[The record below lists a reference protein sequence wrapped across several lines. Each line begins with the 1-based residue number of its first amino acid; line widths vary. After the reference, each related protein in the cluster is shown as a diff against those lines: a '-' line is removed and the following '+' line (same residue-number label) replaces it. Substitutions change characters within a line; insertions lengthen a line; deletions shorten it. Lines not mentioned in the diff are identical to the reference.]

1 MTRTI
6 FLDRDGVINH
16 DAPTGIHSPE
26 AWRAIPGSLEAIAS
40 LNRAGWQVFVITNQ
54 SGIARGYYD
63 LAALSDIHEKMQRE
77 LAAVGGFVQE
87 IFFCPHSPEA
97 GCACR
102 KPNPGMLLQCQE
114 KYGLTLSDTLFA
126 GDKLSD
132 IEAAQAV
139 GAQPYLVLTGQGQE
153 VDRRYPDLRVP
164 MFADLAAAVASILQE
179 E

>member
-1 MTRTI
+1 MTRII

-26 AWRAIPGSLEAIAS
+26 AWHPIPGSLEAIAS

-63 LAALSDIHEKMQRE
+63 LAALSDIHEKMQKE
-77 LAAVGGFVQE
+77 LASVGGYVEE
-87 IFFCPHSPEA
+87 IFFCPHLPQA

-102 KPNPGMLLQCQE
+102 KPKPGLLLQCQQ

-139 GAQPYLVLTGQGQE
+139 GAQPVLLLTGQGQE
-153 VDRRYPDLRVP
+153 VFRRHPDLHVP
-164 MFADLAAAVASILQE
+164 VFADLAALAAAILQE